1 MNSFVAIGT
10 LTKDAELRYAKGT
23 GTPILNFTI
32 AVNRS
37 FKKEDGADFIN
48 CTIFGALAEKLIEF
62 YVKGLRVSIQGE
74 LRIDNTKDE
83 QGNYKSYVKV
93 LVNRTQALSNK
104 KASNTEF
111 EEEPVVGEEMP
122 W

>member
-48 CTIFGALAEKLIEF
+48 CTIFGALAEKLN
-62 YVKGLRVSIQGE
+62 RVLCE
-74 LRIDNTKDE
+74 
-83 QGNYKSYVKV
+83 
-93 LVNRTQALSNK
+93 RT
-104 KASNTEF
+104 
-111 EEEPVVGEEMP
+111 
-122 W
+122 